1 MASVEKK
8 SLFSSIASPFKSL
21 FSTKSGSLRNPIRVP
36 SRRTPIN
43 ILGSKAGAQQ
53 APQQTLRQP
62 RTPVRSAFPEGTPRQ
77 NANPFLGRNQPT
89 GTQSPFFQGTPT
101 VPQVRDQAPSP
112 RLPAAPTG
120 FQEPEAPRPDPRFK
134 RDDEA
139 PQLPKAPKTTSQEDV
154 VAEAEKALA
163 KSQLISKEE
172 LSTQKDLDKLITAT
186 SQAFT
191 GTQDKPIPLE
201 FITGQL
207 QSIENRALNLAQPL
221 NAQLARQQAART
233 ASIESSKFAL
243 ERADK
248 KLKASQAEG
257 EAFTLGKEQVRFD
270 AAGNIIAQ
278 GGGLAGGVDTSQV
291 TAFADAISNNTAK
304 LSDVPQDIRASVL
317 AEIESQKGATT
328 TPQQRRAL
336 DQAGLALDTL
346 NDIFENPALDR
357 GAINRG
363 IFKILPGTDSR
374 DLNKAV
380 QSIQALI
387 GFDELDKMR
396 QASPTGGAL
405 GQISEREIDFLQ
417 ALKGSIDT
425 SQSDEVLRNNLE
437 RVQRSFQILQ
447 LTSSLDGA
455 SGEIDGITFLK
466 QGDDLITQ
474 TQDGAFRLNERGNL
488 EPIEDFKPVGGDTNK
503 ASKLADAIMTV
514 ESGGKQIKGASGE
527 FGAFQFIPATWAIIS
542 KEIAGQVIPQTAE
555 NERFIAEQK
564 INQLLEKGHTPKEV
578 ALIWNTSLGGAEKP
592 FVRKGTNKSGVN
604 FDSGAYA
611 SKVVN
616 TLNKLT

>member
-1 MASVEKK
+1 MAIFDNNSILSSVK
-8 SLFSSIASPFKSL
+8 SPFKAL
-21 FSTKSGSLRNPIRVP
+21 FNPKKRAAPAGSPQSTLNLARNVGS
-36 SRRTPIN
+36 RTPPVQP
-43 ILGSKAGAQQ
+43 A
-53 APQQTLRQP
+53 QTLRQP
-62 RTPVRSAFPEGTPRQ
+62 RTPVSSAFPEGTPRQ
-77 NANPFLGRNQPT
+77 TANPFFGRNQPT
-89 GTQSPFFQGTPT
+89 GKQSPFFQGTPT
-101 VPQVRDQAPSP
+101 VPQVRDQGASP
-112 RLPAAPTG
+112 RPPAAPTV
-120 FQEPEAPRPDPRFK
+120 FQEPEAPRPEPRLK

-163 KSQLISKEE
+163 KAQLIGKGE
-172 LSTQKDLDKLITAT
+172 LSTQKDLDKLITST
-186 SQAFT
+186 NQAFT

-248 KLKASQAEG
+248 KLKASQTEG
-257 EAFTLGKEQVRFD
+257 EDFTLGKDQVRFD
-270 AAGNIIAQ
+270 AAGNVIAQ
-278 GGGLAGGVDTSQV
+278 GGGLAGGVDTTQV

-304 LSDVPQDIRASVL
+304 LSDVPQDIRAQVL
-317 AEIESQKGATT
+317 AEIQSQKGATT

-380 QSIQALI
+380 ESIQALI

-466 QGDDLITQ
+466 QGDELITQ
-474 TQDGAFRLNERGNL
+474 TDDGAFRLNERGNL

-542 KEIAGQVIPQTAE
+542 KEVAGQVIPQTAE

-592 FVRKGTNKSGVN
+592 FVRKGTNKKGVK

-611 SKVVN
+611 SKVVS